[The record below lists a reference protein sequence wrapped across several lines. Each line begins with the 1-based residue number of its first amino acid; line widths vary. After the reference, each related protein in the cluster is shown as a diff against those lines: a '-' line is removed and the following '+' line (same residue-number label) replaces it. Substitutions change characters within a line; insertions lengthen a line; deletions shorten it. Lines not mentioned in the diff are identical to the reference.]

1 MNTTI
6 PIFPKLYK
14 CKQMKKQSKV
24 LSTLLWEILIEEV
37 NTKNNTYYNI
47 VTIHGLLDGKLI
59 RYEKAIKSGKASR
72 TALQQATLEANRKW
86 INKKEQDGYVENIDD
101 CTNILDSDH
110 TLFVSPMLAT
120 VYVEGKTHIDYPVY
134 VQRKYDG
141 IRCLIYMDE
150 NNNVIMESRNKHV
163 FENMDNIRKEI
174 IKLYETLF
182 TINNNIIFDGELYSD
197 DLTFSQIS
205 GTVRLDKIT
214 TSERNNSEL
223 SRINKI
229 YFNIY
234 DIIDLDNIN
243 MPYYE
248 RLDILSSITNIITT
262 KTKQEQTL
270 FNKYIKITP
279 TDKANNINDII
290 IKHDQYVSEGY
301 EGLIIRTING
311 TYELNKR
318 SKFLY
323 KYVHK
328 DSDEFVVIGFHDG
341 TGHEEGLVIW
351 ECKMLNGT
359 IFSVK
364 PEGTVEERAYMYKH
378 ALEYIGKKLTVEYR
392 GIEDGKPRFA
402 IGKGFRFDLS

>member
-14 CKQMKKQSKV
+14 CKQMKKQNKS
-24 LSTLLWEILIEEV
+24 LSTLMWQISIEEI
-37 NTKNNTYYNI
+37 NQKNNTYYNI
-47 VTIHGLLDGKLI
+47 VTVHGLLDGKLI

-72 TALQQATLEANRKW
+72 TILQQATLEANRKW

-101 CTNILDSDH
+101 CT
-110 TLFVSPMLAT
+110 LFISPMLAT

-141 IRCLIYMDE
+141 IRCLIYIDE
-150 NNNVIMESRNKHV
+150 NNNIIMESRNKQL

-174 IKLYETLF
+174 LKLYETLF
-182 TINNNIIFDGELYSD
+182 TTNNNIIFDGELYSD

-214 TSERNNSEL
+214 TAGHDEL

-243 MPYYE
+243 MSYYE
-248 RLDILSSITNIITT
+248 RLNLLLSITNNITT

-279 TDKANNINDII
+279 TDIANNINDII

-318 SKFLY
+318 SKYLY

-328 DSDEFVVIGFHDG
+328 DSNEFIVVGFHDG

-351 ECKMLNGT
+351 ECKMNNGT